1 MRIPQIKESKLNQT
15 TEHRGYAATGRTG
28 GGLQRKIEAAARKLL
43 ETPLSQR
50 DEDWA
55 ASSGGVKYAAEL
67 LSQGRRAKA
76 GKVLA
81 KAVAS

>member
-1 MRIPQIKESKLNQT
+1 MNTQ

-28 GGLQRKIEAAARKLL
+28 GALQRKIEDAARKLL
-43 ETPLSQR
+43 ETPLSKR
-50 DEDWA
+50 DDDWA
-55 ASSGGVKYAAEL
+55 VSVGGVKYAAEL